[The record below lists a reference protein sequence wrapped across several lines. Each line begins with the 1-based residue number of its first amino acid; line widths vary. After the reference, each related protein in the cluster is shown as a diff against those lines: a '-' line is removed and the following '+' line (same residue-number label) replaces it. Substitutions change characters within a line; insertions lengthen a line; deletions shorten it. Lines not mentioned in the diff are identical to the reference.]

1 MKRNK
6 RPIGRILAV
15 LLAALLA
22 LLSAGCAQQQ
32 STPVV
37 LNVAALKG
45 PTGMGLAYVMSEQ
58 ADAYHI
64 ELFDAPDVVTGKF
77 VNGEI
82 DIAAVPVNLA
92 ATLYNKTDGEAVM
105 IAINTLGVLYVL
117 ENGDSVQSI
126 ADLAGRKLYATGQ
139 GSTPEYVLDYLLE
152 QNGLSGQVEV
162 EYLAE
167 HATLAAMVAS
177 GEAELAMLPEP
188 NVSSVLVKSETAR
201 IALDLTAEWDAV
213 CDTALLQG
221 CYIVRRSVLE
231 QEPEAVKAFVEAAAD
246 SAARVVGEEGAAAL
260 VAELGIVGSEAIAAR
275 AIPNC
280 NIVCITGEQMRQA
293 ASAMLQVLFD
303 ADPTSVGGALPDD
316 ALYASLD

>member
-22 LLSAGCAQQQ
+22 LLSAGCAQQ
-32 STPVV
+32 SAPVV

-77 VNGEI
+77 INGEI

>member
-1 MKRNK
+1 
-6 RPIGRILAV
+6 
-15 LLAALLA
+15 
-22 LLSAGCAQQQ
+22 
-32 STPVV
+32 
-37 LNVAALKG
+37 
-45 PTGMGLAYVMSEQ
+45 
-58 ADAYHI
+58 
-64 ELFDAPDVVTGKF
+64 
-77 VNGEI
+77 
-82 DIAAVPVNLA
+82 
-92 ATLYNKTDGEAVM
+92 
-105 IAINTLGVLYVL
+105 
-117 ENGDSVQSI
+117 
-126 ADLAGRKLYATGQ
+126 
-139 GSTPEYVLDYLLE
+139 
-152 QNGLSGQVEV
+152 
-162 EYLAE
+162 
-167 HATLAAMVAS
+167 
-177 GEAELAMLPEP
+177 MLPEP

-293 ASAMLQVLFD
+293 ASAMLQVLYD

>member
-32 STPVV
+32 SAPVV

-77 VNGEI
+77 VNCEI

-177 GEAELAMLPEP
+177 VINLA
-188 NVSSVLVKSETAR
+188 K
-201 IALDLTAEWDAV
+201 
-213 CDTALLQG
+213 
-221 CYIVRRSVLE
+221 
-231 QEPEAVKAFVEAAAD
+231 
-246 SAARVVGEEGAAAL
+246 
-260 VAELGIVGSEAIAAR
+260 
-275 AIPNC
+275 
-280 NIVCITGEQMRQA
+280 
-293 ASAMLQVLFD
+293 
-303 ADPTSVGGALPDD
+303 
-316 ALYASLD
+316 

>member
-1 MKRNK
+1 MRRNK

-22 LLSAGCAQQQ
+22 LLSAGCTQQQ

-77 VNGEI
+77 INGEI

-188 NVSSVLVKSETAR
+188 NVSSVLLKNDSVR
-201 IALDLTAEWDAV
+201 VALDLTAEWDAV
-213 CDTALLQG
+213 SDTALLQG
-221 CYIVRRSVLE
+221 CYIVRKSVLE
-231 QEPEAVKAFVEAAAD
+231 EEPEAVKAFLDAAAD
-246 SAARVVGEEGAAAL
+246 SATRVNEEEDAAAL
-260 VAELGIVGSEAIAAR
+260 IAELGIVGSEAIAAR

-280 NIVCITGEQMRQA
+280 NIVCITGDEMRQA
-293 ASAMLQVLFD
+293 SQAMLQVLFD
-303 ADPTSVGGALPDD
+303 ANPSSVGGALPDD